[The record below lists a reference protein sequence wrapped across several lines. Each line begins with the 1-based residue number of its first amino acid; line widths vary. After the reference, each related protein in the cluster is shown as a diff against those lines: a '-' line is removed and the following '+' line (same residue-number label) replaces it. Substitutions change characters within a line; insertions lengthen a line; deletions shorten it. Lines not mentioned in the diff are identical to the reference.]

1 MKKIFMFLALVPMIT
16 FAQERIM
23 VIADPHVLAQ
33 SLVEKGEAFDAMM
46 DNQRKM
52 IDLSE
57 QAWLALMDTAMKYK
71 PSLLLI
77 PGDLTKDSEKA
88 SHELVVNSLQQ
99 LRKEGINTFVI
110 PGNHDIG
117 GKAYGYKGS
126 EKVEVENLKDE
137 EWESMYSLVYE
148 QVIAK
153 DTESHSYAAEPL
165 PGLTILGIDGSHNS
179 AGTGSL
185 SDNTLAWVLEQAD
198 KAVSKGNAIIAMTHW
213 QLLEHFDMQGS
224 LESACRL
231 KNADAIR
238 DSLMHHGIHALLTGH
253 FHVNSIS
260 IYRDTTGV
268 TNDSI
273 VEISTG
279 SPVTY
284 PCPYR
289 WLTLSKDRQDLSV
302 ETEEITSLASQPELL
317 SYSREWMRVH
327 TENMIPELTVRA
339 WNKAIDYMDK
349 NGDKMGSVFGPT
361 AVSVIKSSL
370 PADDATR
377 IELTQKY
384 FGSTVVDLYMV
395 HSEANENENAKS
407 DSLAQEVY
415 KGMDGMLHELTD
427 ETLGKT
433 IMGICMFCEVQNF
446 LIATAKDA
454 ATGPVQSLTEDITLY
469 GTPHADQTN
478 DLRISL
484 RISKP
489 WSGETG
495 MDAINGDA
503 SSTSKFIKDGQLFIR
518 RNDQVF
524 TIQGQKVTE

>member
-1 MKKIFMFLALVPMIT
+1 
-16 FAQERIM
+16 
-23 VIADPHVLAQ
+23 
-33 SLVEKGEAFDAMM
+33 
-46 DNQRKM
+46 
-52 IDLSE
+52 
-57 QAWLALMDTAMKYK
+57 
-71 PSLLLI
+71 
-77 PGDLTKDSEKA
+77 
-88 SHELVVNSLQQ
+88 
-99 LRKEGINTFVI
+99 
-110 PGNHDIG
+110 
-117 GKAYGYKGS
+117 
-126 EKVEVENLKDE
+126 
-137 EWESMYSLVYE
+137 
-148 QVIAK
+148 
-153 DTESHSYAAEPL
+153 
-165 PGLTILGIDGSHNS
+165 
-179 AGTGSL
+179 
-185 SDNTLAWVLEQAD
+185 
-198 KAVSKGNAIIAMTHW
+198 MTHW
-213 QLLEHFDMQGS
+213 QVLEHFDMQGS
-224 LESACRL
+224 LESACRF
-231 KNADAIR
+231 KNADALR

-253 FHVNSIS
+253 FHVNGIS
-260 IYRDTTGV
+260 MYRDTTGV

-495 MDAINGDA
+495 IDTINGDA

-524 TIQGQKVTE
+524 TIQGQQVTE